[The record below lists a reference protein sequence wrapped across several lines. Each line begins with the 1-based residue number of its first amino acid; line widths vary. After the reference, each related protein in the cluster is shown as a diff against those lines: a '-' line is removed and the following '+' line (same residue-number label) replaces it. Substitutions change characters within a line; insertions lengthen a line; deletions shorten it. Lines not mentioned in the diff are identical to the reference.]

1 MGRVLTVLLALMLC
15 TFAARA
21 HARAPDTFE
30 EDYAEPIL
38 IESPQW
44 FAFELRFG
52 PYKPA
57 LRSRQQ
63 LFENDSGW
71 LMNLEVDFTLW
82 HIPYDIGQINL
93 AGVWGWSQYDAYA
106 LDARDPTVR
115 SGEKTDFVIFPL
127 SALAVVRIDA
137 LARHTVIPLTF
148 AAKFGYEW
156 VRWKAETGAE
166 AKQAGFNRG
175 FRYALQAAL
184 ELDFFNP
191 DAARSLDE
199 DFGINHTY
207 LLFEYMD
214 SKTKGTGDDAFMF
227 GLGAQF

>member
-1 MGRVLTVLLALMLC
+1 MGRVLTVLLALMMC

-30 EDYAEPIL
+30 EDYAERVL
-38 IESPQW
+38 IDSPQW
-44 FAFELRFG
+44 FAFEMRFG

-57 LRSRQQ
+57 LRSRRET
-63 LFENDSGW
+63 FDNDSGW

-82 HIPYDIGQINL
+82 HIPYDIGQVNL
-93 AGVWGWSQYDAYA
+93 AGVFGWSSYDAYA
-106 LDARDPTVR
+106 RLRAMPEER
-115 SGEKTDFVIFPL
+115 SGEKTEFTIFPL
-127 SALAVVRIDA
+127 AALAVLRIDA
-137 LARHTVIPLTF
+137 LARHTVVPVTF
-148 AAKFGYEW
+148 AAKMGYEW
-156 VRWKAETGAE
+156 VRWKVETGAE
-166 AKQAGFNRG
+166 GKQAGFNRG

-184 ELDFFNP
+184 ELDFFNQ

-214 SKTKGTGDDAFMF
+214 SQTKATGDNAFMF